1 MRVRTTKTIVLKD
14 AATICTGALVWWA
27 FGYPFALGNG
37 KEDSFI
43 GSGDFFS
50 YRNDYEAGFFSKWLF
65 QWTFAAVAAAIVSGA
80 VAERCRFS
88 AYLVYTVVLTGL
100 IYPVVVH
107 WAWSDGGWLSS
118 KDEDYLED
126 RSGKFLNPEMG
137 ANGLIDFAGS
147 GVVHMV
153 GGGVALMGAVTLGP
167 RLGRFD
173 RDGRP
178 TDAEGHSSVLALM
191 GTLMLWFGWYGMAP
205 VSTWRWGAMQLAE
218 KVAANITLSAASG
231 GMSSLLLARGA
242 GEPNDLP
249 LMLNGILA
257 GLVSIAGPC
266 AVVEPYAAVI
276 IGILGGLVY
285 YGAHHLLLKLKI
297 DDPLDAS
304 AVHFFCGAWGLIAA
318 GLFATEAGVT
328 LGEFADSEHFG
339 AFYGGGG
346 EQLGVQCVGLA
357 AIAGW
362 TLVTSGILFAG
373 LKTMGMLRLP
383 PDEEIS
389 GLDHPSSGA
398 IDFNAVMPTGGAK

>member
-1 MRVRTTKTIVLKD
+1 
-14 AATICTGALVWWA
+14 
-27 FGYPFALGNG
+27 
-37 KEDSFI
+37 
-43 GSGDFFS
+43 
-50 YRNDYEAGFFSKWLF
+50 
-65 QWTFAAVAAAIVSGA
+65 
-80 VAERCRFS
+80 
-88 AYLVYTVVLTGL
+88 
-100 IYPVVVH
+100 
-107 WAWSDGGWLSS
+107 
-118 KDEDYLED
+118 
-126 RSGKFLNPEMG
+126 
-137 ANGLIDFAGS
+137 
-147 GVVHMV
+147 
-153 GGGVALMGAVTLGP
+153 
-167 RLGRFD
+167 
-173 RDGRP
+173 
-178 TDAEGHSSVLALM
+178 
-191 GTLMLWFGWYGMAP
+191 
-205 VSTWRWGAMQLAE
+205 
-218 KVAANITLSAASG
+218 
-231 GMSSLLLARGA
+231 
-242 GEPNDLP
+242 
-249 LMLNGILA
+249 MLNGILA